1 MSGMT
6 TVDGA
11 ALLVCGAF
19 LLTFPVFLALGRTRE
34 PESDLTSRPRSL
46 LLGQWL
52 REWLAWLITP
62 LERVAVRLRLAPELI
77 NYVGVGLSLAS
88 GAAFASGSLPLG
100 GVFYLLCGAADV
112 LDGRIARARGVT
124 SSYGAFLDSTLD
136 RFAETFVFLGLA
148 WYFRTSPWAALVA
161 VLAVGGSFL
170 VSYTRARGQGLG
182 VDFAKGIMQRAERI
196 VLLSLAGLIDGPV
209 CRAVAWRPGT
219 LLALF
224 VALIGAGS
232 FGTAVYRT
240 IAIGRRL
247 RA

>member
-1 MSGMT
+1 MT
-6 TVDGA
+6 GLDGA

-19 LLTFPVFLALGRTRE
+19 LLTFPVFMVLGRSRE
-34 PESDLTSRPRSL
+34 PETDLTSRPRSL

-52 REWLAWLITP
+52 RGWLAWLISP
-62 LERVAVRLRLAPELI
+62 LERAAVRRRLAPELF
-77 NYVGVGLSLAS
+77 NYVGLALSLAS
-88 GAAFASGSLPLG
+88 GAAFALGSLPLG
-100 GVFYLLCGAADV
+100 GVLYLFCGAADV
-112 LDGRIARARGVT
+112 LDGRIARARGLT

-161 VLAVGGSFL
+161 VLALGGSFL

-196 VLLSLAGLIDGPV
+196 VLLSLAALLDGPV
-209 CRAVAWRPGT
+209 CRSLTWRPGT
-219 LLALF
+219 LLA
-224 VALIGAGS
+224 VTVMLIGAGS